1 MELMQAK
8 QAQKLGFM
16 GVLGRKKQMFGQK
29 GKLSIVTFENMSKV
43 APCEAANALI
53 SESLPVNNN
62 F

>member
-16 GVLGRKKQMFGQK
+16 GVLGKKRFFGQK